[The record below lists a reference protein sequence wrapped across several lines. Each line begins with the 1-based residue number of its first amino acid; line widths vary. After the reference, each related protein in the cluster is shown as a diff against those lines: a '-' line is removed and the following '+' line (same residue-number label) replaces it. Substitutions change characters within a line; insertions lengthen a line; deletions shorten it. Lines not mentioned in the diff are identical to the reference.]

1 MTRQE
6 IKNIIKSNHVKLLK
20 RDNEKMLKNY
30 LEFCELKKIK
40 PSHGTSL
47 TLFMKGET
55 KSC

>member
-6 IKNIIKSNHVKLLK
+6 IKNIIKSKHVKLLK
-20 RDNEKMLKNY
+20 KDNEKMLKNY

-40 PSHGTSL
+40 ACHGTSL
-47 TLFMKGET
+47 TSFMKGET